1 MPRTYKP
8 VPECPPKLA
17 RIMKAA
23 NILPDDTNEMFAK
36 MDVFIAE
43 HNSKNLS
50 EFSNDDFRDK
60 GSNEY
65 WDYQK
70 TLFQHFE
77 SIIANKSLSKWL
89 IGKTDIFRLDVVL
102 RFAALVEAKKVLRYI
117 AETNRDE
124 DSQRKRLERYY
135 ALTPKGNLPFIKQFY
150 YYNYREEKL
159 DFKPFDYLDF
169 FALLIKLKGS
179 LKRIKL
185 CPICD
190 GVFWA
195 KKTNALTCGNK
206 KCIDGLQYQKKKENK
221 LKQEIIKL
229 ARFIKRRENN
239 GTV

>member
-1 MPRTYKP
+1 MPTTYTP

-23 NILPDDTNEMFAK
+23 NILPDDTNELFEK
-36 MDVFIAE
+36 MGVFTAE
-43 HNSKNLS
+43 HNSKGFV
-50 EFSNDDFRDK
+50 EDAND
-60 GSNEY
+60 Y
-65 WDYQK
+65 WNYQK
-70 TLFQHFE
+70 TLFQRFE
-77 SIIANKSLSKWL
+77 NIIGNKNLSKWL
-89 IGKTDIFRLDVVL
+89 IGKTDIFQLDVVL
-102 RFAALVEAKKVLRYI
+102 KFGALVEAKKVLLYI

-124 DSQRKRLERYY
+124 DSQITRLERYY
-135 ALTPKGNLPFIKQFY
+135 ALAPRGNLPFIKQFY

-169 FALLIKLKGS
+169 FALLTKLKGS

-195 KKTNALTCGNK
+195 KKTNALTCGSQ
-206 KCIDGLQYQKKKENK
+206 KCIDALQYQKKKEKK

-229 ARFIKRRENN
+229 AKFIKRRENN
-239 GTV
+239 GIV